1 MLGFWLIDRR
11 FSWYSGR
18 ATRAD
23 SVLGSLAGNRLFSGL
38 FLSIACLTFSSG
50 AVPAKSFERIITP
63 VLTKAG
69 CNRGSCHGAAAGR
82 GGFHLSLYGS
92 DPEADYREIV
102 FQFGGRRLH
111 RLAPEKS
118 LLLLKA
124 TETIE
129 HGGGQRLIADGEA
142 AQRII
147 GWIKNGAYWHQSSQ
161 SSQIADGSEYSTDT
175 RPQNSNLK
183 PAALREVKVIPSTVV
198 LPSVGAAF
206 DLNVEALFDDGTHEN
221 VTDWTVFDP
230 DDQAALE
237 VDKKSSRVTA
247 LRPGRHLLIARYL
260 NRVIP
265 VEVLVPF
272 SSAGGSRQASGAS
285 TSRGVDE
292 NDGDPATQIST
303 TQFSTTQIA
312 ADQIIDSH
320 IDRRLQVL
328 GLPASPVC
336 DDMTFIR
343 RCCLDLVGR
352 LPNEQELEE
361 YLRQSATMRRDW
373 LIESLLES
381 SSFNRYWTLQL
392 AKLFRLRSLPN
403 SETALSKYHTWISEQ
418 LESHVGYDRLVKALL
433 TARGDVSEIG
443 AANFLRTANGPRER
457 AELVSEVLM
466 GSRLR
471 CANCHD
477 HPLDQWT
484 QDDYHGLAA
493 ILATIKVGQQI
504 QDQPDGR
511 VTHPKTGQDALP
523 KLPAGD
529 YLNHQTRVVSDSL
542 DSLTEP
548 TVSDSLADWLLDR
561 ENPYFAKAIVNR
573 LWKSMMGRGLV
584 EPVDDF
590 RQTNPPTHPALLE
603 QVTRHF
609 IRSGYDLRATLRL
622 IARSQAYQRSSATTP
637 SNEADRLFYS
647 HHYSRELEPEVLSDA
662 ISDVLDVSIAYGDL
676 PLGTRAVDLVH
687 PQVDSRALD
696 ILGRCSREGSCES
709 DGESSSRGL
718 SAKLFLLNGEF
729 INKRLESQ
737 EGRLA
742 RLLEHGSS
750 PEEII
755 KVFYQAALQRSPDSR
770 ELAYWKTHLDDLP
783 ESDYRE
789 FLGDFV
795 WSLIASREFTHKD

>member
-1 MLGFWLIDRR
+1 MLGLWLIDRR
-11 FSWYSGR
+11 FSWQSCR
-18 ATRAD
+18 AAETD
-23 SVLGSLAGNRLFSGL
+23 SVLGSLAGNRLICAFL
-38 FLSIACLTFSSG
+38 LSIACLCFSSD
-50 AVPAKSFERIITP
+50 AVFAKSFERIITP

-111 RLAPEKS
+111 RLNPERS

-129 HGGGQRLIADGEA
+129 HGGGQRLIADGKA

-147 GWIKNGAYWHQSSQ
+147 RWVKDGAYWHQSSP
-161 SSQIADGSEYSTDT
+161 SSQVTGGSEDSADPRTE
-175 RPQNSNLK
+175 NHNLK
-183 PAALREVKVIPSTVV
+183 PAGLREVKVSPSTVV

-206 DLNVEALFDDGTHEN
+206 DLDVQAFFDDGTREN
-221 VTDWTVFDP
+221 VTEWTVFDP

-260 NRVIP
+260 NRVTP

-272 SSAGGSRQASGAS
+272 SSRGSSSQASGVT
-285 TSRGVDE
+285 TSRGVDG
-292 NDGDPATQIST
+292 NDGDPATRSST
-303 TQFSTTQIA
+303 TQLVT
-312 ADQIIDSH
+312 DQIIDSH
-320 IDRRLQVL
+320 VDRRLQVL
-328 GLPASPVC
+328 GLPASPMC

-352 LPNEQELEE
+352 LPDARELDE
-361 YLRQSATMRRDW
+361 YLRQPATMRRDW
-373 LIESLLES
+373 LIETLLES
-381 SSFNRYWTLQL
+381 DSFNRYWTLQL

-403 SETALSKYHTWISEQ
+403 SEIALAKYHAWISEQ
-418 LESHVGYDRLVKALL
+418 LESRVGYDRMVKSLL

-443 AANFLRTANGPRER
+443 AANFLRTASGPRER

-493 ILATIKVGQQI
+493 ILATINVGQQI
-504 QDQPDGR
+504 KDQPDGR

-529 YLNHQTRVVSDSL
+529 YLNHQTRVASDAL
-542 DSLTEP
+542 EPLTEP
-548 TVSDSLADWLLDR
+548 TVSDSLVEWLLDH

-590 RQTNPPTHPALLE
+590 RLTNPPTHPALLE
-603 QVTRHF
+603 QVTHHF
-609 IRSGYDLRATLRL
+609 IGSGYDLRATLRL
-622 IARSQAYQRSSATTP
+622 IARSQAYQRSSASTP

-647 HHYSRELEPEVLSDA
+647 HHYARELEPEVLSDA
-662 ISDVLDVSIAYGDL
+662 ISDVLAVSIAYGDL

-696 ILGRCSREGSCES
+696 VLGRCSREGSCES
-709 DGESSSRGL
+709 GGDSSSRGL

-729 INKRLESQ
+729 INKRLEVK

-742 RLLEHGSS
+742 RLLEQGSS

-755 KVFYQAALQRSPDSR
+755 KLFYQAALQRSPDSR
-770 ELAYWKTHLDDLP
+770 ELDFWKTQLDDLS

-795 WSLIASREFTHKD
+795 WSLIASREFTHID